1 MEPPQQWIERLVRCA
16 ILAPSSH
23 NTQPWQFRMSAD
35 TVEVWADR
43 SRQLRVCDPEGR
55 ELVMSCGAALLNL
68 RVACHR
74 FSRESTIT
82 LLPDGEEPDL
92 LAYAGCGQRRPCTPE
107 DRRLFEALF
116 RRRTCRAPFE
126 PRAVPDDIVA
136 GLVEAAEREG
146 AYLVPIEDEARA
158 EVGELIEQ
166 ATREQFRDRRFR
178 AELASWLR
186 VSGRRA
192 DGIPGFSL
200 GLGSVSSRLA
210 PWLLRGVDIS
220 GSQAA
225 RDRQL
230 ATSAPFLAVLI
241 SDRDSPIHWLRAGQ
255 ALERVLLCAT
265 AEGLS
270 ASYLNSP
277 VQVPAFREAL
287 ARIAGQVGL
296 PQVVLRVGY
305 AGARR
310 PNPRRPLAEVIKPLA

>member
-1 MEPPQQWIERLVRCA
+1 VRCA

-23 NTQPWQFRMSAD
+23 NSQPWLFRMSAD
-35 TVEVWADR
+35 IVEVWADR

-92 LAYAGCGQRRPCTPE
+92 LAYAGCGHRRPCTPE

-116 RRRTCRAPFE
+116 RRRTCRHPFE
-126 PRAVPDDIVA
+126 ARAVPADRVEV
-136 GLVEAAEREG
+136 LVKAAEREG
-146 AYLVPIEDEARA
+146 AYLVPIEEDARPALHDLVEA
-158 EVGELIEQ
+158 
-166 ATREQFRDRRFR
+166 ATHQQFRDRQFR

-186 VSGRRA
+186 VSARRP
-192 DGIPGFSL
+192 DGMPNFSL
-200 GLGSVSSRLA
+200 GLGRVVSRIA

-220 GSQAA
+220 GSAAARERELAQAA
-225 RDRQL
+225 
-230 ATSAPFLAVLI
+230 PVLAVLVT
-241 SDRDSPIHWLRAGQ
+241 DRDSPIHWLRAGQ
-255 ALERVLLCAT
+255 ALERVLLAAT

-277 VQVPAFREAL
+277 VQVADFRASL
-287 ARIAGQVGL
+287 AQVAGCVGF
-296 PQVVLRVGY
+296 PQVVLRFGY

-310 PNPRRPLAEVIKPLA
+310 PTARRPLADVIKPLA